1 MSEKGSATGFS
12 IIAGSW
18 IFVLC
23 AYLGWH
29 VHSLKAGFLS
39 GIYVKYVKVG
49 MTVYQKLLLAP
60 GTVGWVALGIVLG
73 SFTLGKDRFLSGK
86 TGKTVNLI
94 IMLISLA
101 LVVIAI
107 LGSKSKIPSL

>member
-12 IIAGSW
+12 IVAGSW

-49 MTVYQKLLLAP
+49 MTAYQKLLLAP

-73 SFTLGKDRFLSGK
+73 SFALGKDRFLSRE
-86 TGKTVNLI
+86 TGKKINVI

-101 LVVIAI
+101 LVAIAV
-107 LGSKSKIPSL
+107 LGSKSKIPAL

>member
-1 MSEKGSATGFS
+1 MSERKSTNGFS

-29 VHSLKAGFLS
+29 VHSLEAGLLS

-49 MTVYQKLLLAP
+49 MTVYQKMLLAP
-60 GTVGWVALGIVLG
+60 GTVGWVVLGIVLG
-73 SFTLGKDRFLSGK
+73 SFTLGKDRFLSQE
-86 TGKTVNLI
+86 TGKAVNVI

-101 LVVIAI
+101 LVMIAI
-107 LGSKSKIPSL
+107 LGSKSKISAL